1 MDIFAA
7 ITIFNLFIAM
17 KKVYT
22 FIVVVAAAAM
32 VSCAG
37 NANKPA
43 AAEEAA
49 EAAAE
54 FVPAE
59 CVDCPDSLKC
69 DSCAA
74 APCTEPA
81 PAEAAE

>member
-1 MDIFAA
+1 
-7 ITIFNLFIAM
+7 M

>member
-1 MDIFAA
+1 
-7 ITIFNLFIAM
+7 M

-22 FIVVVAAAAM
+22 LIVVVAAAAM

-49 EAAAE
+49 E

-69 DSCAA
+69 DSCAT
-74 APCTEPA
+74 APCTEAA
-81 PAEAAE
+81 PAEAAEPAK